1 MLTVRN
7 IHMGKPPRLY
17 KKVDARGGAESSGLK
32 EDGQWD
38 SCVCIDG
45 GGSKPLSQPVT
56 ALGWL
61 SGFTICLR
69 DGVTNGNKC
78 VSFMGNMWE
87 SSCPR
92 LGDSAGVDCLG
103 TVKEW

>member
-1 MLTVRN
+1 MSGLSPFEDSQPMRRQ
-7 IHMGKPPRLY
+7 RLY
-17 KKVDARGGAESSGLK
+17 CWVDP
-32 EDGQWD
+32 QQ
-38 SCVCIDG
+38 
-45 GGSKPLSQPVT
+45 LSRPM
-56 ALGWL
+56 AAPAWL

-92 LGDSAGVDCLG
+92 LGDSAGVDSPGMPEYAL
-103 TVKEW
+103 